1 MRDAK
6 RGMHHLAEDVGALPS
21 DEMPTGEG
29 TDTLE
34 IERPPVRITFPGDA
48 ISARAG
54 SRRWPPPG
62 SAAAAPAP
70 PGSSGA
76 ARFAGSPALRQLQV
90 RPARA
95 RSSDR

>member
-6 RGMHHLAEDVGALPS
+6 RGMHHLAEEVGALPS
-21 DEMPTGEG
+21 EEMPTGDG

-54 SRRWPPPG
+54 SRPWQRPASG
-62 SAAAAPAP
+62 AAAPAP
-70 PGSSGA
+70 AGSSGA

-90 RPARA
+90 RPVRA
-95 RSSDR
+95 RRSDR